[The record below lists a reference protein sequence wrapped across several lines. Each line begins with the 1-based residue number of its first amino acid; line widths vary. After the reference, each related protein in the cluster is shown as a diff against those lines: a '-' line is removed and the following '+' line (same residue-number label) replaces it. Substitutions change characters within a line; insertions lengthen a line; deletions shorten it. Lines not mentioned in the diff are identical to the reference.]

1 MGITIDKSILYMSL
15 YKQRLEES
23 ISDGLEEDIEAYDV
37 AMNTMRK
44 YQKIE
49 KIFLKWHDN
58 WSYQAS
64 MAMSDIEKVVEDGN
78 DD

>member
-1 MGITIDKSILYMSL
+1 MGMTIDKSILYMSL

-44 YQKIE
+44 FQRIQEIVKAWNDMNS
-49 KIFLKWHDN
+49 FD
-58 WSYQAS
+58 S
-64 MAMSDIEKVVEDGN
+64 MVQISEVLEDGKI
-78 DD
+78 D